1 MLSSKEHILEVLSHV
16 PDPELHRSLTD
27 LKMVREVQ
35 VHGGKVEVTIALT
48 VPNCPLKSQIEA
60 DVRAAIS
67 ALPDV
72 KQVSVKLISMTDEER
87 KALFGEP
94 KEGSAAP
101 YNHIKRVVAVMSG
114 KGGVGKSLV
123 TGLLATALAR
133 NGYQVGIL
141 DADIT
146 GPSIPMLFGLH
157 GPVEPGPVGIRP
169 PKSQTGI
176 KVISMN
182 LLLESDD
189 QPVIWRGPLVGKAI
203 TQLWGDVMWGDL
215 DYLLVDLPP
224 GTSDA
229 SLTTMQS
236 LPVNGIVMVTTPQS
250 LASMVVRKAVHMAQ
264 AVKTPIVGVVE
275 NMAYFVCPDTGKQH
289 FIFGPSHA
297 GEVALA
303 ASAPLLARLPI
314 DPQVAA
320 LCDVGKV
327 EDVYLEEIPA
337 LLEAFIKIA
346 TIHIGSHQLDPRSF
360 SAKARQLIESQENM
374 GSLENP
380 DARGWIRGWCGDSM
394 QIDLWLTGEII
405 QEARYVTDGCGA
417 TIACGCMLTQLA
429 RAKTLAEAQQ
439 ITSEDLIAALDGLPE
454 DHEHCAELAVNTL
467 RQAIKTAVDT
477 RGIKV

>member
-1 MLSSKEHILEVLSHV
+1 MLNKDKVIEALERVN
-16 PDPELHRSLTD
+16 DPELHRSLTD
-27 LKMVREVQ
+27 LKMVRDVK
-35 VHGGKVEVTIALT
+35 VRGGMVEVTIALT

-60 DVRAAIS
+60 DVSAAIS

-72 KQVSVKLISMTDEER
+72 KQVSVKLTAMTDEER
-87 KALFGEP
+87 KAVFGES
-94 KEGSAAP
+94 KEGAAAP
-101 YNHIKRVVAVMSG
+101 YNHIQRVVAVMSG

-133 NGYQVGIL
+133 AGYQVGIL

-169 PKSQTGI
+169 MQSGAGVKI
-176 KVISMN
+176 ISMN
-182 LLLESDD
+182 FLLESEDR
-189 QPVIWRGPLVGKAI
+189 PVIWRGPLIGRAI

-250 LASMVVRKAVHMAQ
+250 LASMIVRKAVHMAQ
-264 AVKTPIVGVVE
+264 ALNTPIVGVVE

-297 GEVALA
+297 GEVAQTA
-303 ASAPLLARLPI
+303 GAPLLAQLPI
-314 DPQVAA
+314 DSRIAS
-320 LCDVGKV
+320 LCDAGEV
-327 EDVYLEEIPA
+327 EDIDLEEIPA
-337 LLEAFIKIA
+337 LLDAFINIPA
-346 TIHIGSHQLDPRSF
+346 IHIGSHKPGNRSF
-360 SAKARQLIESQENM
+360 SAKARQLIESPESL

-380 DARGWIRGWCGDSM
+380 DARGFVRGRCGDSM
-394 QIDLWLTGEII
+394 QIDLRLTGDII
-405 QEARYVTDGCGA
+405 QEARYTTDGCGA
-417 TIACGCMLTQLA
+417 TIACGGMIARLA
-429 RAKTLAEAQQ
+429 RAKTLAEAQR
-439 ITSEDLIAALDGLPE
+439 IMPEDLISALDGLPE

-467 RQAIKTAVDT
+467 RQAIQNA
-477 RGIKV
+477 GGNE